1 MGESSIYPD
10 SASSPGNDSN
20 DALHVNSDPLN
31 NDSASHEFN
40 CDPGGK
46 NFSKSSKNI
55 DSLNVIAV
63 NVCGI
68 ECSGRLEEIRLLLVK
83 YKVDIAIISEIETSH
98 SFAATT
104 DIEGFKPFCP
114 PTSVTG
120 PSGKEAGVIV
130 MVS

>member
-46 NFSKSSKNI
+46 NFSKSPKNI
-55 DSLNVIAV
+55 DSLNSNIHGKNSTEKSLFDGHITLAH
-63 NVCGI
+63 
-68 ECSGRLEEIRLLLVK
+68 GRRNLFNI
-83 YKVDIAIISEIETSH
+83 IAI
-98 SFAATT
+98 
-104 DIEGFKPFCP
+104 
-114 PTSVTG
+114 
-120 PSGKEAGVIV
+120 
-130 MVS
+130 